1 MTAELPVTDW
11 KGIIAMK
18 INNIAYLIKEGIRG
32 IFLHGFR
39 SFAAV
44 FATVVCLLIVGTF
57 AALSYN
63 MEIMVR
69 ELNLTNEVLVYIDEN
84 LSDAEARSVGTNINA
99 VANVYNAVYVSR
111 QEAFDSFVDSQHGDD
126 ALSGVDASVLRH
138 RYKVTLVDN
147 GKIKETVDQLQQID
161 GVVNISAAVDLA
173 EKFSSLQNVLHLAS
187 GVIVAVLL
195 VVTLMVIANTV
206 KMAMMDRQVEIAI
219 MRMVGA
225 TNGFIRLPYIVEGFI
240 LGMFGAGLA
249 FCLEWVGYD
258 MMLKWLDEYNLGAV
272 FTFVPFQELLV
283 PMVATFAA
291 AGFVVGVVGSW
302 TSIRRFL
309 RV

>member
-1 MTAELPVTDW
+1 MR
-11 KGIIAMK
+11 
-18 INNIAYLIKEGIRG
+18 INNLGYLIKEGIRG

-57 AALSYN
+57 AGLTYN
-63 MEIMVR
+63 VEIMVR
-69 ELNLTNEVLVYIDEN
+69 DMNLTSEILVYIDED
-84 LSDAEARSVGTNINA
+84 LSDAEARSVGTDINA
-99 VANVYNAVYVSR
+99 IANVYQAVFVPR
-111 QEAFDSFVDSQHGDD
+111 EEAFENFQDSMNGDE

-138 RYKVTLVDN
+138 RYKVTLADN
-147 GKIKETVDQLQQID
+147 GQIQKTVEQIQQID
-161 GVVNISAAVDLA
+161 GVVNVSAAVDLA

-187 GVIVAVLL
+187 AVIIVVLL

-225 TNGFIRLPYIVEGFI
+225 TNGFIRLPYVIEGFI

-249 FCLEWVGYD
+249 FFLEWIGYD
-258 MMLKWLDEYNLGAV
+258 LMLNWLDQYNLGAV
-272 FTFVPFQELLV
+272 FKFVPFTQLLV
-283 PMVATFAA
+283 PMVVTFAA
-291 AGFVVGVVGSW
+291 AGLIVGIVGSW

-309 RV
+309 KV

>member
-1 MTAELPVTDW
+1 
-11 KGIIAMK
+11 MK
-18 INNIAYLIKEGIRG
+18 INNIGYLIKEGIRG

-57 AALSYN
+57 AALTYN
-63 MEIMVR
+63 VGIMVDD
-69 ELNLTNEVLVYIDEN
+69 LNMTNEVLVYIDEN
-84 LSDAEARSVGTNINA
+84 LSDAEARSVGTNLNA
-99 VANVYNAVYVSR
+99 VPNVYNAVFVPR
-111 QEAFDSFVDSQHGDD
+111 QEAFDNFVDSQLGDE

-138 RYKVTLVDN
+138 RYRVTLADN
-147 GKIKETVDQLQQID
+147 GKIKETVALLRQVD
-161 GVVNISAAVDLA
+161 GVVNISAAVELA
-173 EKFSSLQNVLHLAS
+173 EKFSSLQNMLHLAS

-225 TNGFIRLPYIVEGFI
+225 TNGFIRLPYIIEGFL
-240 LGMFGAGLA
+240 LGMFGAGVA
-249 FCLEWVGYD
+249 FGLEWVVYNLTIG
-258 MMLKWLDEYNLGAV
+258 WLADYNLGGV
-272 FTFVPFQELLV
+272 FTLVPFTQLLV
-283 PMVATFAA
+283 PMVATFAV
-291 AGFVVGVVGSW
+291 AGFTVGVVGSW

-309 RV
+309 KV

>member
-1 MTAELPVTDW
+1 MR
-11 KGIIAMK
+11 
-18 INNIAYLIKEGIRG
+18 INNIGYLIKEGIRG

-57 AALSYN
+57 ACLTYN
-63 MEIMVR
+63 VEIMVR
-69 ELNLTNEVLVYIDEN
+69 DMNLTNEVLVYIDEN
-84 LSDAEARSVGTNINA
+84 LSDAQARSVGTDINA
-99 VANVYNAVYVSR
+99 IPNVYNAVFVPR
-111 QEAFDSFVDSQHGDD
+111 EEAFENFVDSQHGDE

-138 RYKVTLVDN
+138 RYRVTLMDN
-147 GKIKETVDQLQQID
+147 SQIQQTIEQLRQID

-187 GVIVAVLL
+187 AVIVAVLL
-195 VVTLMVIANTV
+195 VVTLMIIANTV
-206 KMAMMDRQVEIAI
+206 KMAMMDRQVEISI

-225 TNGFIRLPYIVEGFI
+225 TNGFIRFPYVVEGFL

-249 FCLEWVGYD
+249 FFLEWIGYD
-258 MMLKWLDEYNLGAV
+258 LMLKWLDNYSLGAII
-272 FTFVPFQELLV
+272 TFVPFRQLLI
-283 PMVATFAA
+283 PMVITFAS
-291 AGFVVGVVGSW
+291 AGLIVGIVGSW

-309 RV
+309 KV